1 MTSNALLSAL
11 TLQIEYGTGDEKV
24 GRCRQFPGL
33 VIECTGRPDEE
44 MFAALQQE
52 TMRRLDRGDQP
63 IYTGAGKNVFTCAFH
78 NAKTKEHHIM
88 DIPDSWCVLS
98 DERLAVNALES
109 ANDWIST
116 AGTRIWEDTR
126 LIRITAKSLATRICK
141 AVKTARPQYHE
152 DKAAWEQKWEA
163 AKLKHQEDLRHQ
175 AQMNQMIDQLVD
187 EALRYVEQG
196 GRLIVPWATRGRQ
209 ATPAETWHL
218 RDFEEF
224 NQRAEPPK
232 ERRTEKKDAQGNV
245 TGWSVQY
252 ENQNGGE
259 TMAGGEQA
267 EFMVQCLAK
276 YAREGDETALRWL
289 HRLSLTASHLFWA
302 AIELQPTLSKRISKE
317 WRQVPFATNGTP
329 ASAKLVKIKLHML
342 NMPEPPEFN
351 LKVDPTSLHHEFIVR
366 IQESIN
372 FLMHTPPVSTPWTGV
387 DERAPNWMKMAWEA
401 AQSQP
406 PKIDILQDVCWQI
419 YEAAMTRTPESQWRR
434 FSRPRKEKEKFMK
447 ALQARLSKSTKF

>member
-24 GRCRQFPGL
+24 GRCRQFPGF
-33 VIECTGRPDEE
+33 VIECNGRPDGE
-44 MFAALQQE
+44 MFAALRQE

-63 IYTGAGKNVFTCAFH
+63 IFTGAGKNVFTCAVH

-116 AGTRIWEDTR
+116 AGPRIWEETR
-126 LIRITAKSLATRICK
+126 LIRITTKSLTTRICK
-141 AVKTARPQYHE
+141 AVKTARAQYHE

-163 AKLKHQEDLRHQ
+163 AKLKHQEDLRQQ
-175 AQMNQMIDQLVD
+175 AQIKEMIDGLVA
-187 EALRYVEQG
+187 EALKYIEKG

-218 RDFEEF
+218 RDFEKF
-224 NQRAEPPK
+224 NQRSEPPK
-232 ERRTEKKDAQGNV
+232 EHRTEKKDAEGNV

-267 EFMVQCLAK
+267 EFMVKCLAK
-276 YAREGDETALRWL
+276 YSREGDETALRWL
-289 HRLSLTASHLFWA
+289 HRLSLMASQLFWEVVEHQPEA
-302 AIELQPTLSKRISKE
+302 AKRLSRE
-317 WRQVPFATNGTP
+317 WRRVPFSTDGSST
-329 ASAKLVKIKLHML
+329 SVKLLTLKLKDL
-342 NMPEPPEFN
+342 EMP
-351 LKVDPTSLHHEFIVR
+351 
-366 IQESIN
+366 
-372 FLMHTPPVSTPWTGV
+372 TPPKT
-387 DERAPNWMKMAWEA
+387 N
-401 AQSQP
+401 
-406 PKIDILQDVCWQI
+406 PKIDLSSKHHIFINRVQKALHFLMSSPPISLPRQLLHEDSPDWVHRAKEAYETRPPQNEILHEVFWQI
-419 YEAAMTRTPESQWRR
+419 YEAAMTRTPESPWIKQ
-434 FSRPRKEKEKFMK
+434 SRPRKEKEKFIK
-447 ALQARLSKSTKF
+447 AVRVRLESQD